1 MFTSVILLKAS
12 TEQIPTYKQYKYLRP
27 DPTEAEMAQ
36 ATVNKEMDIKKLSE
50 VASVTVTK
58 QGDVKFMVIP
68 KEEVLLETEVV
79 FTRRNWISFVT
90 VGRPNILQAI
100 HDKKDVKFLYH
111 GNNKVAIV
119 VHRDNGS
126 YQVHLMTYSA
136 KGSQRTD
143 LCVYLT
149 QEEYEAL
156 ENHIPDINHAIELIT
171 PSTSSNKN
179 HYYYAVTSQK
189 LFPKMNMQ

>member
-12 TEQIPTYKQYKYLRP
+12 TEQIPIYKQYKYLRP
-27 DPTEAEMAQ
+27 DPIEAEMAQ
-36 ATVNKEMDIKKLSE
+36 ATINKEMDIKKLSE

-58 QGDVKFMVIP
+58 QSDVKFMVIP

-90 VGRPNILQAI
+90 VGRPKILQAI

-111 GNNKVAIV
+111 GNSKVAIV

-126 YQVHLMTYSA
+126 YQVHFMTYSA
-136 KGSQRTD
+136 KGSPRRD

-149 QEEYEAL
+149 QEE
-156 ENHIPDINHAIELIT
+156 
-171 PSTSSNKN
+171 
-179 HYYYAVTSQK
+179 
-189 LFPKMNMQ
+189 

>member
-1 MFTSVILLKAS
+1 
-12 TEQIPTYKQYKYLRP
+12 
-27 DPTEAEMAQ
+27 
-36 ATVNKEMDIKKLSE
+36 
-50 VASVTVTK
+50 
-58 QGDVKFMVIP
+58 MVIP

-90 VGRPNILQAI
+90 VGRPKILQAI
-100 HDKKDVKFLYH
+100 RDKKDVKFLYH
-111 GNNKVAIV
+111 GNSKVAIV

-136 KGSQRTD
+136 KGSPRRD

-171 PSTSSNKN
+171 LSTSSNKKPLL
-179 HYYYAVTSQK
+179 YAVISGK
-189 LFPKMNMQ
+189 LFPKMNMQYFHCVQCLIWMRIML

>member
-36 ATVNKEMDIKKLSE
+36 ATVNKEMDIKNLSE

-58 QGDVKFMVIP
+58 QGDVMFMVIP

-79 FTRRNWISFVT
+79 ITRRNWISFVT
-90 VGRPNILQAI
+90 VGRPKILQAI
-100 HDKKDVKFLYH
+100 CDKKDVKFLYH
-111 GNNKVAIV
+111 GNSKVAIV

-136 KGSQRTD
+136 KGSPRRY

-149 QEEYEAL
+149 ARYAILVFPLTMQTAL
-156 ENHIPDINHAIELIT
+156 LYIT
-171 PSTSSNKN
+171 SCLPCSCRPRC
-179 HYYYAVTSQK
+179 ALLRGMFVRG
-189 LFPKMNMQ
+189 FAR

>member
-90 VGRPNILQAI
+90 VGRPKILQAI

-111 GNNKVAIV
+111 GNSKVAIV

-136 KGSQRTD
+136 KGSPRRD

-156 ENHIPDINHAIELIT
+156 ENHIPDINHAIALIT
-171 PSTSSNKN
+171 LSTSSNKN
-179 HYYYAVTSQK
+179 HYYYAVTSGR

>member
-50 VASVTVTK
+50 VARVTVTK

-90 VGRPNILQAI
+90 VGRPKILQAI
-100 HDKKDVKFLYH
+100 CDKKDVKFLYL
-111 GNNKVAIV
+111 GNSKVAIV

-136 KGSQRTD
+136 KGSPRRD

-171 PSTSSNKN
+171 LSTSSNKKPLLLCS
-179 HYYYAVTSQK
+179 YK
-189 LFPKMNMQ
+189 

>member
-36 ATVNKEMDIKKLSE
+36 ATVNKEIDIKKLSE

-58 QGDVKFMVIP
+58 QGDVKFMV
-68 KEEVLLETEVV
+68 LLETEVV

-90 VGRPNILQAI
+90 VGRPKILQAI
-100 HDKKDVKFLYH
+100 CDKKDVKFLYH
-111 GNNKVAIV
+111 GNSKVAIV

-136 KGSQRTD
+136 KGSPRRD
-143 LCVYLT
+143 LCVHLT

-156 ENHIPDINHAIELIT
+156 ENYIPDINHAIELIT
-171 PSTSSNKN
+171 LSTSSNKKPLLLC
-179 HYYYAVTSQK
+179 S
-189 LFPKMNMQ
+189 